1 MRLRDWSLSRAKV
14 SLLVLLAAAGAQIYL
29 RSQPPAPAPIPM
41 PPAES
46 YLVILGAQ
54 DKTQTPWNGCLSVTG
69 STVLA
74 TSIWRQS
81 KGDSI
86 PGPNPTD
93 CPNGTEFQLS
103 SHNVPIIGGHVMAEN
118 GFVVTVTPQT
128 TDIAFT
134 VGVTHRPGAPPNC
147 SMSPPPAG
155 CFTFHSTAP
164 ELRFGKAQR
173 FLSDGVYVARTPSPL
188 QLPSASVEEEDFPS
202 MARSG
207 DDVWVA
213 YVRFVHGTRAQQQ
226 KVNLTNPL
234 PSWVTASN
242 GQPDFSL
249 FERPTGGD
257 QALIMHYSISGR
269 VWNGPFPVTTAAPD
283 TTIMRT
289 AVAVDLQKRAWV
301 FYSLERNGN
310 FDLYAKR
317 VAPGGTVSPEV
328 QLTTDPGPD
337 LNPVATTD
345 SNGRVWVAWQ
355 GFRNG
360 NLEILAAAQT
370 APAADTMTPEAVVS
384 TSPASDWDPAIA
396 ASNGSDDEV
405 AISWDTY
412 DKGDYDVYLRRVRF
426 QGGIS
431 FNDTKPVPVAAS
443 LAFEAR
449 SSIAYDPQNRLWIAY
464 ETADQKWGKD
474 FGLLE
479 TSGINLYQNH
489 TIAVRCVDGKDINGM
504 DQKAILNDNLASV
517 LPGPPPSPLFTA
529 NPPVAAGSF
538 LDPNIAENRKAD
550 KQLTDEPSCT
560 PTVTTGCYPQT
571 PNNSVPRLAIDPA
584 GTVFLAFRTKAGRA
598 LSSDNATG
606 ASVGS
611 IWIEQMVYFDGK
623 TWSGPGVI
631 ANSDGLL
638 DNRPVILP
646 LEAGHLLF
654 AQATDHRLS
663 PPPGA
668 DLLHFDT
675 VNSDIYAAEL
685 TIEPAQQTAQLV
697 ASPAAVDPQSPDEK
711 NEAAQAAS
719 MSKYSVQAGSQTYQV
734 RRGDF
739 HRHTDISFDGGSD
752 GSLNDAY
759 RYMIDAA
766 PLQWGGCCDHDNG
779 GAREYNWWLLQKYT
793 EAYLLA
799 GRYTPMFNFERS
811 VAYPDGHRNAVFGR
825 RGVRPLPRLPALPP
839 LGIPSGTPSRDTLF
853 FYSYLKNFGGLDA
866 AHSTGTDQG
875 TNWNA
880 NDPAVETTVEIYQGA
895 RQSYEAPDTPRANA
909 PCDSIDTFK
918 PLGHVSEA
926 LKPVSAGGKGY
937 LLGFESSSDHRST
950 HLSYA
955 NVWVTDPGR
964 QGILDA
970 LSKRRV
976 YASTDLIL
984 ADVRMGDHFMGEVF
998 NWTGKPTLSVTIQ
1011 GSTAIQEVDVIK
1023 DGALTPAFRCT
1034 TNRTGM
1040 MMPCIT
1046 PGSTSVSFTWQDA
1059 DAPVGKQSYYY
1070 VRGLQQGAPLTT
1082 FTMCETNQRTFGAVV
1097 WTSPMWVT
1105 PQ

>member
-1 MRLRDWSLSRAKV
+1 MRYRSWTSPRKKA
-14 SLLVLLAAAGAQIYL
+14 SLLLLLAAGGAQIYL
-29 RSQPPAPAPIPM
+29 RSQTRPPAPVPM

-54 DKTQTPWNGCLSVTG
+54 DKTQTAWNGCLTVTG
-69 STVLA
+69 STVLG

-81 KGDSI
+81 KGDAL

-93 CPNGTEFQLS
+93 CPNGIDFQLS

-118 GFVVTVTPQT
+118 GFIVTVAPQT

-134 VGVTHRPGAPPNC
+134 IGVTHRPGAPPNC
-147 SMSPPPAG
+147 SISPAPAG

-173 FLSDGVYVARTPSPL
+173 FLSNGVYVQRTPAPL
-188 QLPSASVEEEDFPS
+188 QLPSASVEEEDYPA

-207 DDVWVA
+207 DDVWVS
-213 YVRFVHGTRAQQQ
+213 YVRFVHGARGQQQ
-226 KVNLTNPL
+226 RLNLTNPL
-234 PSWVTASN
+234 PAWVRANN
-242 GQPDFSL
+242 GEPDFSL
-249 FERPTGGD
+249 LERPTGGD
-257 QALIMHYSISGR
+257 QVLIMHYSISGR
-269 VWNGPFPVTTAAPD
+269 VWTGPFPVTTAAPD
-283 TTIMRT
+283 TTMMRT

-301 FYSLERNGN
+301 FYSLERNSN
-310 FDLYAKR
+310 FDIYAQR
-317 VAPGGTVSPEV
+317 VAVGGTVSPAV
-328 QLTTDPGPD
+328 QITTDPGAD
-337 LNPVATTD
+337 LNPVAATD

-360 NLEILAAAQT
+360 NLEILTAAQT
-370 APAADTMTPEAVVS
+370 APAADTITPEVVVS

-405 AISWDTY
+405 AIAWDTY
-412 DKGDYDVYLRRVRF
+412 DKGDYDVYLRRVSF
-426 QGGIS
+426 KGNIS
-431 FNDTKPVPVAAS
+431 FNDAKPVPVAAS
-443 LAFEAR
+443 LGFEAR
-449 SSIAYDPQNRLWIAY
+449 SSIAYDPQNRLWVAY
-464 ETADQKWGKD
+464 ETADRKWGKD

-489 TIAVRCVDGKDINGM
+489 TIAVRCIDGMDVNGM

-529 NPPVAAGSF
+529 SPAVAAGSF
-538 LDPNIAENRKAD
+538 LDPSIAENRMEN
-550 KQLTDEPSCT
+550 KQLTDEPPCT
-560 PTVTTGCYPQT
+560 PSMTTGCYPQT
-571 PNNSVPRLAIDPA
+571 PNNSIPRLAVDPA
-584 GTVFLAFRTKAGRA
+584 GTVYLAFRTKAGRA
-598 LSSDNATG
+598 LSSDNSTG

-611 IWIEQMVYFDGK
+611 IWIEQMVYYDGK
-623 TWSGPGVI
+623 TWNGPAVI

-663 PPPGA
+663 PPPGP

-685 TIEPAQQTAQLV
+685 TIQPAQQSALLV
-697 ASPAAVDPQSPDEK
+697 ASPPVIDAQSPDEK

-719 MSKYSVQAGSQTYQV
+719 MSKYRVQAGSQTYQV

-739 HRHTDISFDGGSD
+739 HRHTEISFDGGSD
-752 GSLNDAY
+752 GSLSDAY

-766 PLQWGGCCDHDNG
+766 PLEWGGCCDHDDG
-779 GAREYNWWLLQKYT
+779 GAREYNWWLIQKYT

-799 GRYTPMFNFERS
+799 GRYTPMFNYERS
-811 VAYPDGHRNAVFGR
+811 VAYPDGHRNAVFAR
-825 RGVRPLPRLPALPP
+825 RGVRPLPRLPVPVD
-839 LGIPSGTPSRDTLF
+839 IVPSSPDTMF
-853 FYSYLKNFGGLDA
+853 FYKSLKHFGGLDA
-866 AHSTGTDQG
+866 AHSVGTDQG

-880 NDPAVETTVEIYQGA
+880 NDPAVETSVEIYQGA
-895 RQSYEAPDTPRANA
+895 RQSYEMPDTPRANA
-909 PCDSIDTFK
+909 PCDSIDKFR
-918 PLGHVSEA
+918 PLGYVSEA

-955 NVWVTDPGR
+955 NVWVTDTSR
-964 QGILDA
+964 AGILDA

-976 YASTDLIL
+976 YASTDLML

-1011 GSTAIQEVDVIK
+1011 GSSALERVDVVK
-1023 DGALTPAFRCT
+1023 DGVVIYPCT
-1034 TNRTGM
+1034 TASVGM
-1040 MMPCIT
+1040 QPPCIT
-1046 PGSTSVSFTWQDA
+1046 PGSSSVSFTWQDA
-1059 DAPVGKQSYYY
+1059 AAPVGKQSYYY
-1070 VRGLQQGAPLTT
+1070 VRGLQRGAALTK
-1082 FTMCETNQRTFGAVV
+1082 FSCETNPRTFGAVV